1 MKVVIADDEPLARQL
16 LRALLE
22 EFPDVEVAGEA
33 EDGAAAIALVRA
45 HRPDLLFLDINMP
58 HRNGIQAAIELA
70 ADGVEVIFVTAH
82 EEHAL
87 DAFEIGAIDYVL
99 KPVRRPRL
107 AKAMERARLRHGA
120 RAEPRPDQSAQRAP
134 QPVDEAFWV
143 PVLRGTARVAIA
155 DILRVEA
162 AGDHVY
168 LHTAERAYLYRI
180 TMADLEKRLHRSGL
194 VRIHRSAFIRIER
207 VTGTT
212 RRGKVLALALADGTE
227 VVVGTNYRAAVLEAI
242 TAAAR

>member
-1 MKVVIADDEPLARQL
+1 MKVVIADDEPLAREL

-22 EFPDVEVAGEA
+22 ELPDLKVVGEA
-33 EDGAAAIALVRA
+33 EDGAGAIALVRE
-45 HRPDLLFLDINMP
+45 HRPDLVFLDIDMP

-70 ADGVEVIFVTAH
+70 GDGVEVIFVTAH
-82 EEHAL
+82 EEHAI

-107 AKAMERARLRHGA
+107 ARAMERARLRHRA
-120 RAEPRPDQSAQRAP
+120 RAEPLASQSAQTPGRP
-134 QPVDEAFWV
+134 PDGAFWV

-155 DILRVEA
+155 DIVRVEA

-168 LHTAERAYLYRI
+168 LHTVERAYLYRT
-180 TMADLEKRLHRSGL
+180 TMADLEKRLDRSGL

-212 RRGKVLALALADGTE
+212 RRGKVLALSLANGNE
-227 VVVGTNYRAAVLEAI
+227 VVVGPNYRAAVLEAI
-242 TAAAR
+242 AAVA

>member
-1 MKVVIADDEPLARQL
+1 MKVVIADDEPLAREL
-16 LRALLE
+16 LRALLDE
-22 EFPDVEVAGEA
+22 LPGLDVVGEA
-33 EDGAAAIALVRA
+33 EDGAGAIALVRE
-45 HRPDLLFLDINMP
+45 HRPDLVFLDIDMP

-70 ADGVEVIFVTAH
+70 GDGVEVIFVTAH
-82 EEHAL
+82 EEHAI

-107 AKAMERARLRHGA
+107 AKAMERARLRHRA
-120 RAEPRPDQSAQRAP
+120 RAEPASLQPQSQATPD
-134 QPVDEAFWV
+134 DAFWV

-155 DILRVEA
+155 DIVRVEA

-194 VRIHRSAFIRIER
+194 VRIHRSAFVRIDR

-212 RRGKVLALALADGTE
+212 RRGKVLVLSFADGND
-227 VVVGTNYRAAVLEAI
+227 VVVGPNYRTAALEAI
-242 TAAAR
+242 AAA

>member
-1 MKVVIADDEPLARQL
+1 MKIVIADDEPLARDL

-22 EFPDVEVAGEA
+22 ELPDIEVVGEG
-33 EDGAAAIALVRA
+33 EDGTDAIALVRE
-45 HRPDLLFLDINMP
+45 HRPDLVFLDIDMP
-58 HRNGIQAAIELA
+58 HCNGIQAAIELA
-70 ADGVEVIFVTAH
+70 GDGVEVIFVTAH
-82 EEHAL
+82 EEHAI

-120 RAEPRPDQSAQRAP
+120 RAEPPPSEPAPGPSRPT
-134 QPVDEAFWV
+134 DEAFWV

-168 LHTAERAYLYRI
+168 LHTAQRAYLYRI
-180 TMADLEKRLHRSGL
+180 TMGDLEKRLHRSGL
-194 VRIHRSAFIRIER
+194 VRIHRSAFIRTER
-207 VTGTT
+207 VIGTA
-212 RRGKVLALALADGTE
+212 RRGKVLALSLADGAE
-227 VVVGTNYRAAVLEAI
+227 VVVGPNYRTAVLEAI
-242 TAAAR
+242 AASA

>member
-1 MKVVIADDEPLARQL
+1 
-16 LRALLE
+16 
-22 EFPDVEVAGEA
+22 
-33 EDGAAAIALVRA
+33 
-45 HRPDLLFLDINMP
+45 FLDIDMP

-70 ADGVEVIFVTAH
+70 DDGVEVIFVTAH
-82 EEHAL
+82 EEHAI

-107 AKAMERARLRHGA
+107 AKAMERARLRHRA
-120 RAEPRPDQSAQRAP
+120 RADPPAPISPEMPAAPPD
-134 QPVDEAFWV
+134 DAFWV
-143 PVLRGTARVAIA
+143 PILRGMARVAIA
-155 DILRVEA
+155 DIIRVEA

-194 VRIHRSAFIRIER
+194 IRIHRSAFVRIER

-212 RRGKVLALALADGTE
+212 RRGKVLVLSLADGND
-227 VVVGTNYRAAVLEAI
+227 VVVGPNYRAAALAAI
-242 TAAAR
+242 AAA